1 MYTNPDRISQLA
13 REHHHQLL
21 AQASQRHLAAAAA
34 DATGLAGRLAAAI
47 IRRAAAI
54 AGTPGRSLTRRPR
67 SARPASPP
75 VLEEGIARS

>member
-21 AQASQRHLAAAAA
+21 AQASQRRLAAAAPESA
-34 DATGLAGRLAAAI
+34 AGLTRRLAAAI
-47 IRRAAAI
+47 VRRAATI

-67 SARPASPP
+67 SARPASTPA
-75 VLEEGIARS
+75 LEEGII